1 MSDMTDRTIE
11 PSDIRGAPTARTD
24 RLVLTATL
32 AGVGLLFAAAGT
44 LWWREGLG
52 VFLEVILSGLSACF

>member
-1 MSDMTDRTIE
+1 MWDMTDRTIE
-11 PSDIRGAPTARTD
+11 PSDIGGARAPRTD

-32 AGVGLLFAAAGT
+32 GGVALLFAAAGT